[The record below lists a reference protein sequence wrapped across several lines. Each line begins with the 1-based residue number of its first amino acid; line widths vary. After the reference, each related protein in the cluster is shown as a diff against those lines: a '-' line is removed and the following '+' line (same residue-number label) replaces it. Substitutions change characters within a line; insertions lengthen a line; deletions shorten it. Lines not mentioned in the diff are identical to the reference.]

1 MNFTYEHGKETRI
14 NFPLLIFKVRPNK
27 VSNNFVV
34 YLCNLD
40 ALTNN
45 DKNGTSSI
53 LMCVCGSGKGVKN
66 INVMNRFI
74 VVEI

>member
-14 NFPLLIFKVRPNK
+14 DFPLQISKVRLNK

-45 DKNGTSSI
+45 DKNGTSSL
-53 LMCVCGSGKGVKN
+53 LMCVHGNGKGVKN

-74 VVEI
+74 VAEV